1 MTIAALGNAPA
12 WAAAF
17 ALVLIALGVF
27 IYYVGCFIAKAGPE
41 LRHWFMMWLRA
52 RGHPVDLIVEGPPY
66 QEMSPPAIRTEEV
79 GP

>member
-27 IYYVGCFIAKAGPE
+27 IYYVGCLIAKAGPE
-41 LRHWFMMWLRA
+41 LRH
-52 RGHPVDLIVEGPPY
+52 
-66 QEMSPPAIRTEEV
+66 
-79 GP
+79 